1 MALGNRWHI
10 GYGAMGVWARHRRFA
25 RNEAQRNDVSPSP
38 PLISSSG
45 GASGVAQGVQRD
57 VPGERG
63 FLGAR
68 AGARQDSPARLSHNA
83 SFASVAGPSGHV
95 GPHRAESAR
104 PRRGLHAGRRGPG
117 DRVASP
123 GSLTPGRQPTANEC
137 CAKVTVLHSLCHAGA
152 KPIHSV
158 AVTGSRGRAVPTS
171 DGRERRGPSP
181 GGRRAGV
188 RPAARAERQ
197 RSD

>member
-1 MALGNRWHI
+1 M
-10 GYGAMGVWARHRRFA
+10 
-25 RNEAQRNDVSPSP
+25 
-38 PLISSSG
+38 
-45 GASGVAQGVQRD
+45 AQGVRRD

-95 GPHRAESAR
+95 GPRRAESAM

-137 CAKVTVLHSLCHAGA
+137 CAKVTVLHSRCHAGA
-152 KPIHSV
+152 KPILAV
-158 AVTGSRGRAVPTS
+158 ALIGTRGRDFPTCA
-171 DGRERRGPSP
+171 GRVRRGPSP

-188 RPAARAERQ
+188 RPAACPERQ